1 MRTEATSGGG
11 AGSAAVETCG
21 AGLGAAVSDQPLRQR
36 LVVWDSGWWSETAA
50 TAALAAP
57 HAGAAGAA
65 GAAVVN
71 VHVNLRH
78 MHMLRHVLGWAGGV
92 C

>member
-11 AGSAAVETCG
+11 AGSAAVVLG
-21 AGLGAAVSDQPLRQR
+21 VVQGLVQLSQTTSL
-36 LVVWDSGWWSETAA
+36 WDSGWWSETAA

-65 GAAVVN
+65 GAAVSE
-71 VHVNLRH
+71 
-78 MHMLRHVLGWAGGV
+78 AGGAALALAQDGYSG
-92 C
+92 